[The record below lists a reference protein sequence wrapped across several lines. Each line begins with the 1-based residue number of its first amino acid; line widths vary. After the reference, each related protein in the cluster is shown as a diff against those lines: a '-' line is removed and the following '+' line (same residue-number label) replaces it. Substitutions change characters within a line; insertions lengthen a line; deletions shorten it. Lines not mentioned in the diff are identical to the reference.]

1 VVSIRLLGGFGL
13 TSAGTQCA
21 ARLGPK
27 LQGLIALLAMS
38 HGEAVARS
46 RLAGLLWGE
55 RDERRAHHN
64 LSQALT
70 TIRTALGS
78 AAAVL
83 QSGPD
88 GVWLTRSSFE
98 LDVDAFE
105 QVAKSQDSTALLEAS
120 RLYRGEI
127 LQGVEIQEAGFEE
140 WLLSQRYRLAEL
152 AADALA
158 RLLDYQTAAGDAE
171 AAIATARRL
180 VVSAPLNEAAHAR
193 LIELYAG
200 LGRTALADAHYQ
212 HCIELLRLELDQDPG
227 EELQA
232 AHAAVRRAP
241 RSPRVSLAA
250 GFHPRNTRSTAAD
263 GQGTAHRVK
272 PGWLTA
278 ALAGTLL
285 LVGVWTFQ
293 ASRTGEHGSGFSG
306 APWETP
312 AAPSIAV
319 LPFKN
324 LPGDTPHDYFAEGI
338 TRDIITDLSK
348 FSSLFVISSN
358 SSSRYRQGG
367 ADVSEVA
374 RELRVRYV
382 LEGTIRSLDGKLRI
396 SVFLID
402 AASGRHVW
410 AEQFERPAEDLFAVQ
425 KEVSHT
431 IAALLGSNSGV
442 VQRADLERIRT
453 LPTRDLQAYELY
465 LRGVE
470 HERRTTREDNAL
482 ARELFRKAIEA
493 DPNYARAMAEC
504 ALTYLKDIFRG
515 WSDSREEWLHQ
526 AGAWA
531 RRAIETDPSE
541 EWGFAALGL
550 FYQLSGRND
559 AALKMFEKAHTLNPN
574 DYGIR
579 QALGYAVTYAGAAER
594 GVGLLELA
602 ERLDPYPTSP
612 SYLPIAYFFA
622 RRYGDAL
629 ARSNR
634 YPEQERSP
642 TYWLYKAA
650 AYAQLDRIEE
660 AREAVG
666 KALTLDAELTV
677 QSEHERRLQLGLAP
691 AYADHLS
698 AALRKAGLPE
708 GEPEPRPE
716 P

>member
-1 VVSIRLLGGFGL
+1 MVSIRLLGGFGL
-13 TSAGTQCA
+13 TSAGTPFA

-38 HGEAVARS
+38 HGDAVPRN

-55 RDERRAHHN
+55 RDERHAHHN

-88 GVWLTRSSFE
+88 GVWLTRGSLE

-105 QVAKSQDSTALLEAS
+105 HAAKSQDSTALLEAS
-120 RLYRGEI
+120 RLYHGEF
-127 LQGVEIQEAGFEE
+127 LQGVEIREAGFEE

-152 AADALA
+152 AADTLA
-158 RLLDYQTAAGDAE
+158 RLLDYQAAAGDAE

-180 VVSAPLNEAAHAR
+180 VVIAPLNEAAHAR

-212 HCIELLRLELDQDPG
+212 RCSELLRRELDRAPG

-241 RSPRVSLAA
+241 RSRQVSPAA
-250 GFHPRNTRSTAAD
+250 GFHPRDARGTGAD
-263 GQGTAHRVK
+263 GQSTARRVK
-272 PGWLTA
+272 LGWLTA

-285 LVGVWTFQ
+285 LAGVCTFQ
-293 ASRTGEHGSGFSG
+293 ASRTGEHDRGFSG
-306 APWETP
+306 APWDTP

-324 LPGDTPHDYFAEGI
+324 LSGDTAHDYFAEGM

-358 SSSRYRQGG
+358 ASSRYRQGRS
-367 ADVSEVA
+367 DVSEVA
-374 RELRVRYV
+374 RELHVRYV
-382 LEGTIRSLDGKLRI
+382 LEGSIRPLDGKLRI

-402 AASGRHVW
+402 TVSGRHVW

-425 KEVSHT
+425 KEVAHT

-442 VQRADLERIRT
+442 VQRVDLERIRT
-453 LPTRDLQAYELY
+453 LPTKDLRAYEFY

-470 HERRTTREDNAL
+470 HERRITREDNAL
-482 ARELFRKAIEA
+482 ARALFRKAIEA

-515 WSDSREEWLHQ
+515 WSDSREEWLRQ
-526 AGAWA
+526 ASAWA
-531 RRAIETDPSE
+531 KRAIETDPSE

-550 FYQLSGRND
+550 FYQVNGRND
-559 AALKMFEKAHTLNPN
+559 AALRLFEKAHTLNPN
-574 DYGIR
+574 DYGIK

-594 GVGLLELA
+594 GVGLLERA
-602 ERLDPYPTSP
+602 ERLDPYATSP

-622 RRYGDAL
+622 RRYEDAL
-629 ARSNR
+629 ARLNR

-660 AREAVG
+660 AREAVD
-666 KALTLDAELTV
+666 KALVLNAELTV

-691 AYADHLS
+691 AYADQMS

-708 GEPEPRPE
+708 GGAQP
-716 P
+716 